1 MNNKLLGENLNFNQ
15 IFFIVFIP
23 ALVSGP
29 LIPELLIFILI
40 IYYFYK
46 NRQFSNLTK
55 NFKLFSI
62 FLMTFYVYLN
72 LNTFFFSFDFNVSIK
87 STLPYIRL
95 ILFSLIVGKILIEDE
110 NKILGKLLVYSS
122 LVLLFILLFDSL
134 IQLKTG
140 QNIFGHKYSNGR
152 ISSLFGSEEIMGS
165 FVIKVLPLIFCFLY
179 LTNLKSI
186 SFYKIIFLVITIVL
200 IILSSERVAL
210 AHYILILF
218 LILFI
223 ETKNIKYF
231 IISIFSLFFLIIIGL
246 NIYAPAKER
255 VMNATLNQLKS
266 STTLFAP
273 SYRHEMHYFT
283 AFYIF
288 LDDPIFGKGLKSF
301 RHECGNYESHMKN
314 KINKDKAIY
323 APYDGIA
330 KLVDVN
336 FFTTGKKQLI
346 RFFKYNYS
354 LGKQENTIY
363 ETYYFNDNYKK
374 FSSKLDT
381 NTLIKK
387 GEFILAT
394 NEYSNGCNT
403 HPHNYLLQF
412 LSEIGII
419 GFLFYFIFFV
429 YLLTGFFK
437 IILLKFSH
445 YKLQNLQKAIFIMMG
460 SILIELLPIL
470 PSGNFFNNWLSMIFF
485 FKIGVIFF
493 LIQNNKSNNLS

>member
-1 MNNKLLGENLNFNQ
+1 MNNKLLGKNLNFNQ
-15 IFFIVFIP
+15 IFFIIFIP

-29 LIPELLIFILI
+29 LIPELLIFFLI
-40 IYYFYK
+40 SYYFYK
-46 NRQFSNLTK
+46 NREFPNLTK

-95 ILFSLIVGKILIEDE
+95 ILFSLIIGKILIEDE

-122 LVLLFILLFDSL
+122 LALLFILLFDSL
-134 IQLKTG
+134 IQLITG
-140 QNIFGHKYSNGR
+140 QNIFGYEYSNGR

-165 FVIKVLPLIFCFLY
+165 FVIKILPLIFCFLY

-186 SFYKIIFLVITIVL
+186 NYYKIFFLVITVVL

-223 ETKNIKYF
+223 ETKSIKYF

-273 SYRHEMHYFT
+273 SYRHEMHYYT
-283 AFYIF
+283 AFFIF
-288 LDDPIFGKGLKSF
+288 LDNPIFGKGIKSF
-301 RHECGNYESHMKN
+301 RYKCDEYENRMIN

-330 KLVDVN
+330 KLINVDSLS
-336 FFTTGKKQLI
+336 GKKKLI
-346 RFFKYNYS
+346 RFFRYNYT
-354 LGKQENTIY
+354 LGKQENTNY
-363 ETYYFNDNYKK
+363 ETYYFNNNYKK
-374 FSSKLDT
+374 FSSKLNT
-381 NTLIKK
+381 NTPIKK
-387 GEFILAT
+387 GEFLLAT

-403 HPHNYLLQF
+403 HPHNIYFQI
-412 LSEIGII
+412 LSEIGLV
-419 GFLFYFIFFV
+419 GFVFLLVFYFYILKSLTIKIYNYIKKDQISLDIPIYGLYFSLFFP
-429 YLLTGFFK
+429 LLT
-437 IILLKFSH
+437 
-445 YKLQNLQKAIFIMMG
+445 
-460 SILIELLPIL
+460 
-470 PSGNFFNNWLSMIFF
+470 SGNFFNNYFSILL
-485 FKIGVIFF
+485 F
-493 LIQNNKSNNLS
+493 LPFSFILICQQK

>member
-1 MNNKLLGENLNFNQ
+1 MNNNFLFKNLNFKQ
-15 IFFIVFIP
+15 IFFILFIP

-29 LIPELLIFILI
+29 LIPEILMLILI
-40 IYYFYK
+40 IYYFYN
-46 NRQFSNLTK
+46 NREFPKLSK
-55 NFKLFSI
+55 KFKIFSI
-62 FLMTFYVYLN
+62 FLIAFYLYLN
-72 LNTFFFSFDFNVSIK
+72 LNTFLFSANTNISLK

-95 ILFSLIVGKILIEDE
+95 ILFSLIIGKILIEDE

-122 LVLLFILLFDSL
+122 LALLFILLFDSL
-134 IQLKTG
+134 IQLITG
-140 QNIFGHKYSNGR
+140 QNIFGYEYSNGR

-165 FVIKVLPLIFCFLY
+165 FVIKILPLIFCFLY

-186 SFYKIIFLVITIVL
+186 SYYKIIFLVITIVL
-200 IILSSERVAL
+200 IVLSSERVAL

-223 ETKNIKYF
+223 ETKNIKNF

-273 SYRHEMHYFT
+273 SYRHEMHYLT
-283 AFYIF
+283 AIYIF
-288 LDDPIFGKGLKSF
+288 LDNPIFGKGVKSF
-301 RHECGNYESHMKN
+301 RYKCDEYESHMIN

-330 KLVDVN
+330 KLISVDS
-336 FFTTGKKQLI
+336 FSGKKELI
-346 RFFKYNYS
+346 RFFKYNYT
-354 LGKQENTIY
+354 LGKKENTNY
-363 ETYYFNDNYKK
+363 ETYYFNNNYKK
-374 FSSKLDT
+374 FSSKLNT
-381 NTLIKK
+381 NTPIKK
-387 GEFILAT
+387 GEFLLAT

-429 YLLTGFFK
+429 YLLISFSK
-437 IILLKFSH
+437 IILLKLSH

-460 SILIELLPIL
+460 SIFIELLPIL

-485 FKIGVIFF
+485 LKIGVIFF